1 MGRVFASFI
10 VYNHKILRR
19 WTSSWKHVSICV
31 TDSDLDP
38 VINTE
43 IWDIGDN
50 GSDHTGPMCGTMN
63 CAQSQFRPE
72 SNCFKYFLV
81 DLNWYCGNLREWNGL
96 TLHWMQCTCLGWT
109 WPGIRRW
116 QRLYVHTKPS
126 VAIDLGQ
133 LGIVC
138 ICIFNCPEY
147 NSQLRIITPNVTMQM
162 QEGTVRQ
169 ENGASLRPLMRS
181 GASCWQWAGWLWS
194 GLSQAWPVQWPNMAC
209 NHPLTGD
216 FCASVMWSDPVSF
229 AYTLRQSSVIESLAE
244 CGHWTQSSDGGR
256 HQAVARQLS
265 ACGHPVSFLLLY
277 TRSSKR

>member
-194 GLSQAWPVQWPNMAC
+194 LWYESGLTSAVTRPVTK
-209 NHPLTGD
+209 HGL
-216 FCASVMWSDPVSF
+216 
-229 AYTLRQSSVIESLAE
+229 
-244 CGHWTQSSDGGR
+244 
-256 HQAVARQLS
+256 
-265 ACGHPVSFLLLY
+265 
-277 TRSSKR
+277 

>member
-31 TDSDLDP
+31 TDSDLNP

-109 WPGIRRW
+109 WPGRWW

-133 LGIVC
+133 LGTVC

-181 GASCWQWAGWLWS
+181 GASCWQWAG
-194 GLSQAWPVQWPNMAC
+194 
-209 NHPLTGD
+209 
-216 FCASVMWSDPVSF
+216 
-229 AYTLRQSSVIESLAE
+229 
-244 CGHWTQSSDGGR
+244 
-256 HQAVARQLS
+256 
-265 ACGHPVSFLLLY
+265 
-277 TRSSKR
+277 